1 MTQPRGIR
9 STASSTRWANTVI
22 SPATRAGYGGTV
34 PPMRILVIGG
44 TSFVGRHMAQTALDR
59 GHDVTLFNRGRT
71 NPDVL
76 PQAERL
82 TGDRNS
88 DLSALEGRSWD
99 ATIDVCAYV
108 PRQVRMVLESL
119 GTRSGHVVFV
129 STISVYPDAT
139 PELFTEDSPL
149 REPAWDDE
157 LVMEKYGE
165 LKVACEQVAQELAG
179 DRLLVIRPGYVVGP
193 FDPTHRFTYWVERV
207 AEGRSPMATPDTAQP
222 LQCIDGR
229 DLAAFTISRLEA
241 GDVTAY
247 NATAPAPA
255 PTFGQGLETVARRG
269 GHSLPELRAVG
280 YDDGLPLSAP
290 PEDWSLM
297 EADLSKPV
305 AAGLVWRPLEQTVA
319 DTLDWVS
326 KARAEGTYS
335 PRPGVGLSAAD
346 EATLLAGR

>member
-9 STASSTRWANTVI
+9 STASSTRCANTVI
-22 SPATRAGYGGTV
+22 SPPTHAGYGV
-34 PPMRILVIGG
+34 MVRRMRILVIGG
-44 TSFVGRHMAQTALDR
+44 TSFVGRHMAQTAIDR

-71 NPDVL
+71 NPDLL

-88 DLSALEGRSWD
+88 DLSALDGRSWD

-108 PRQVRMVLESL
+108 PRQVRTLLESL

-139 PELFTEDSPL
+139 PSLFTEDAPL
-149 REPAWDDE
+149 RQPAWDDE

-165 LKVACEQVAQELAG
+165 LKVACEQVAQELAD
-179 DRLLVIRPGYVVGP
+179 DRLLIIRPGYVVGP
-193 FDPTHRFTYWVERV
+193 YDPTHRFPYWVERV
-207 AEGRSPMATPDTAQP
+207 AEGRSPMAMPDTAQP
-222 LQCIDGR
+222 LQCIDAR

-241 GDVTAY
+241 RDVTAY

-255 PTFGQGLETVARRG
+255 PTFGQVLESVARG
-269 GHSLPELRAVG
+269 VGQSLPQVRAVG
-280 YDDGLPLSAP
+280 YDDRLPLSAP
-290 PEDWSLM
+290 PDDWSLM
-297 EADLSKPV
+297 TADLSRPV
-305 AAGLVWRPLEQTVA
+305 AAGLAWRPLEQTVA

-326 KARAEGTYS
+326 KARADGAYT
-335 PRPGVGLSAAD
+335 PREGVGLTPAD
-346 EATLLAGR
+346 EAGLLAGK